1 MIEFKINDYK
11 ERMTIVGILAEN
23 GYNVTIR
30 KDEKSFDTSN
40 YKTTSEYYIEVLNQ
54 SPIDLKE
61 ISSID
66 LKPEYARLVNENW
79 EELI

>member
-1 MIEFKINDYK
+1 MIEFKINGYK

-54 SPIDLKE
+54 SPIEDKE
-61 ISSID
+61 IIWV
-66 LKPEYARLVNENW
+66 LEIYIIR
-79 EELI
+79 